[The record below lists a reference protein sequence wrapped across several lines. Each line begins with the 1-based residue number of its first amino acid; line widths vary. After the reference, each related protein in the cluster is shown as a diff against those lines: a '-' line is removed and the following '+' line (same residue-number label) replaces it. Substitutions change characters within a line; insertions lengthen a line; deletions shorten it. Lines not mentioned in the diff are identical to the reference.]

1 MESKDKRKRKQ
12 VTLSIEQKIEV
23 LEKLDRGIS
32 NTAIASE
39 YGIGKSTVTDI
50 QKSRSKITQFAA
62 EAKDS
67 SSFKKRCIVRRAD
80 DQFDEAMHLWF
91 TQASD
96 LRTFHN
102 YEHPISRGVRIFEV
116 LLYRLI
122 PLRFSVPT
130 LCGAYKS
137 RFGNTRMIT

>member
-1 MESKDKRKRKQ
+1 MEAKDKRKRKR
-12 VTLSIEQKIEV
+12 VTLSIEQKIEI

-39 YGIGKSTVTDI
+39 YSIGKSTVTDI

-80 DQFDEAMHLWF
+80 DDQFDKLQTYERFTIMNAQFPEVFVSLRSYCMWKHVYNSIQCHLNM
-91 TQASD
+91 
-96 LRTFHN
+96 L
-102 YEHPISRGVRIFEV
+102 
-116 LLYRLI
+116 
-122 PLRFSVPT
+122 
-130 LCGAYKS
+130 
-137 RFGNTRMIT
+137 